1 MADQM
6 ACYSQRMLHELRESS
21 MLRKFGSVALAL
33 TCLANSANAAD
44 FSPLPPAEPDW
55 VFTAAAYGWLAGLE
69 GSVAAGGSP
78 EVEIDLSISEV
89 LKHFEGGLMGAGEAR
104 NGRLLFATDVMWAK
118 LSAETDRPVLG
129 NVELTAST
137 LAATGVAGYSLVY
150 EEGGNLD
157 IIAGARLWSVKN
169 ELNLSGGI
177 PVGNFEDSAT
187 WVDPVVGVKGR
198 ASISTDLYVTGWALV
213 GGFGV
218 SSDLMWDVM
227 GSVGYEFND
236 SFSMTAGY
244 RIQSVDYHDNGFV
257 YEVVQSGPM
266 FGAVFKF

>member
-1 MADQM
+1 
-6 ACYSQRMLHELRESS
+6 
-21 MLRKFGSVALAL
+21 MLRKFGFIALAL
-33 TCLANSANAAD
+33 SSLANFANAAD
-44 FSPLPPAEPDW
+44 FVPPPPVEPEW
-55 VFTAAAYGWLAGLE
+55 VFTAAGYGWLSGIE

-78 EVEIDLSISEV
+78 EADIDLSISDV

-104 NGRLLFATDVMWAK
+104 HGRFLLATDLMWAK
-118 LSAETDRPVLG
+118 LSADVDRPVLG

-137 LAATGVAGYSLVY
+137 LTVTGVAGYGLVY
-150 EEGGNLD
+150 DDGGNLD

-169 ELNLSGGI
+169 ELDLSGGF
-177 PVGNFEDSAT
+177 PVGEFEDSAT
-187 WVDPVVGVKGR
+187 WVDPVVGLKGR
-198 ASISTDLYVTGWALV
+198 ASISPDFYVTGWALV

-244 RIQSVDYHDNGFV
+244 RVQSVDYHDNGFV
-257 YEVVQSGPM
+257 YDVVQSGPM
-266 FGAVFKF
+266 IGAVFKF

>member
-1 MADQM
+1 MIRPFLLAT
-6 ACYSQRMLHELRESS
+6 AALSS
-21 MLRKFGSVALAL
+21 LA
-33 TCLANSANAAD
+33 TFANAAD
-44 FSPLPPAEPDW
+44 FAPLPPAEPEW
-55 VFTAAAYGWLAGLE
+55 VFTAAGYGWLTGLE

-78 EVEIDLSISEV
+78 EADIDLSISDV

-104 NGRLLFATDVMWAK
+104 NGRFLLATDLMWAK

-137 LAATGVAGYSLVY
+137 LTVTGVAGYSLVY
-150 EEGGNLD
+150 DEGGNLD

-169 ELNLSGGI
+169 ELDFSGGL
-177 PVGNFEDSAT
+177 PVGQFEDSET
-187 WVDPVVGVKGR
+187 WVDPVVGLKGR
-198 ASISTDLYVTGWALV
+198 ASISPDFYVTGWALV

-244 RIQSVDYHDNGFV
+244 RVQSVDYHNNGFV
-257 YEVVQSGPM
+257 YDVVQSGPM
-266 FGAVFKF
+266 IGAVFKF